1 MDTFIRFIEAAAR
14 KWVPYMADS
23 SLQLGLL
30 FAFIWIVTKIF
41 RNQSARFLYLLWL
54 VFFVKAILP
63 PSIRIPG
70 FFSAPDIFPMQKLP
84 TVAFPIVQTVAEP
97 RISLSYMGIAFLV
110 WFVVIARLFIIFVVK
125 NVRFHRRIVASHRE
139 IQLSKRI
146 PIRKNIR
153 IFVSPEI
160 SSPFVMG
167 LFSSR
172 IYVPEHSLNWPENE
186 LRAVIYHE
194 LAHIQRRDIF
204 VILLQNLI
212 QLAYFYHPFVWIANI
227 QAARFREKACDDF
240 AIQAMQGSSSDYS
253 KFLLNSLDRVVK
265 WQAIPSLTNFFHPS
279 RKFLFQR
286 FEYILTRK
294 EHAMN
299 KLTWLHKIVLAGMLM
314 FAVVISCDKK
324 ESIDQSVDPNVALE
338 KTSSDSPAEFVPY
351 DREPKPIGG
360 FDAIHENLRYPE
372 LARRAG
378 IEGTVILYVQ
388 IDEQGEV
395 VDMRVIKSMGDSG
408 CDEAAVEAIKKV
420 KWIPAEADGKPV
432 KVWISVPV
440 RFKLSNGG
448 ENQTDKKELKETF
461 VPFDEEPTPVGG
473 FTAVHENLQY
483 PEIAR
488 RAGIEGAVLVYARI
502 DENGDVADTK
512 IMKSLGDNGCDEAAA
527 EAIKKTKW
535 NPAKQ
540 NGKPVAVWVTV
551 PVRFKL
557 SQEK

>member
-1 MDTFIRFIEAAAR
+1 MEAFIRFIEAAAR
-14 KWVPYMADS
+14 KWFPYMADS

-30 FAFIWIVTKIF
+30 FAFIWIATKIF
-41 RNQSARFLYLLWL
+41 RNQSARFLYLVWL

-70 FFSAPDIFPMQKLP
+70 FFSTPDIFPMQKFP
-84 TVAFPIVQTVAEP
+84 TVALPIVQTVAEP
-97 RISLSYMGIAFLV
+97 QISLSYMGFAFLV
-110 WFVVIARLFIIFVVK
+110 WFFGMAGLFILFVVK
-125 NVRFHRRIVASHRE
+125 NFRFHRRIIASHRE
-139 IQLSKRI
+139 IQLSTQI
-146 PIRKNIR
+146 PIPKNIR

-172 IYVPEHSLNWPENE
+172 IYVPEHALTWPENE
-186 LRAVIYHE
+186 IRAVIYHE

-212 QLAYFYHPFVWIANI
+212 QLAYFFHPFVWIANI

-240 AIQAMQGSSSDYS
+240 AIQTMQGSSSDYS

-279 RKFLFQR
+279 RKILFQR

-299 KLTWLHKIVLAGMLM
+299 KLTWLHKLVLAGMLM

-324 ESIDQSVDPNVALE
+324 ESMDQSVNPNVVLE
-338 KTSSDSPAEFVPY
+338 KTSSDIPEGFVPY
-351 DREPKPIGG
+351 DKEPSPIGG
-360 FDAIHENLRYPE
+360 FNAIRENLHYPE

-388 IDEQGEV
+388 IDEQGDV
-395 VDMRVIKSMGDSG
+395 VNTRVIKSLGDNG

-440 RFKLSNGG
+440 RFKLSNGD
-448 ENQTDKKELKETF
+448 ENQTDETKIKETF

-473 FTAVHENLQY
+473 FTAVHKNLQY

-488 RAGIEGAVLVYARI
+488 KAGIEGAVLVYARI
-502 DENGDVADTK
+502 NENGDVTDTK
-512 IMKSLGDNGCDEAAA
+512 VLKSLGDNGCDEAAV

-540 NGKPVAVWVTV
+540 KGKPVAVWVTV

-557 SQEK
+557 SQK